1 MSRIAIQQITEP
13 VQASTHDIL
22 HQKSLPSQELSGQ
35 GSGER
40 ITGAG
45 GSLPGSIAES
55 GVARLPDDRS
65 QPGTPSV
72 SSTNLLG
79 RLGAG
84 ADLSS
89 ASSATGAL
97 SGVTEKAKDVCKL
110 LLRSYTKV

>member
-1 MSRIAIQQITEP
+1 MNRIAIQQITEP

-45 GSLPGSIAES
+45 SLPGSIAES

-72 SSTNLLG
+72 SSTTLFG
-79 RLGAG
+79 RLG

-97 SGVTEKAKDVCKL
+97 GGVTEKAKDVCKL
-110 LLRSYTKV
+110 LLRPCTRI

>member
-1 MSRIAIQQITEP
+1 MNRIAIQQITEP

-45 GSLPGSIAES
+45 SLPGSIAES

-72 SSTNLLG
+72 SSTTLLG